1 MFSRSPLATSSIL
14 ALCLA
19 AGPVSAELT
28 AEQVWSDWK
37 SYFES
42 FGYEIAASE
51 SMSGDTLTVSDMAL
65 TMDVEEADIGMTIGT
80 MTLTTLPDGSVE
92 IGVPQSLPITFDVTS
107 DMGEDVSGTL
117 TYDNTGL
124 SIIVSGDPED
134 MTYQYSADTLDMR
147 VSELVVD
154 GEPMPFGA
162 MEMML
167 KGMTGSAVMKL
178 GELRDIAQDFS
189 AEELAYNVD
198 VDVPEEE
205 TTFKMSGAV
214 NGLSFDGTGSY
225 PMGDYDAEEI
235 GAMLKAGFAFSGS
248 FSHEGGQTSI
258 NATEAGEPFNAQSSS
273 ESGSLTVSM
282 DEDHLAYG
290 GTVKGLKSTA
300 MGADIPFPVEINAE
314 ESGFELR
321 MPISKAEEPQDYK
334 LSILLENFTTSEML
348 WGMIDPQG
356 KLPRDP
362 ATIELALSGKAT
374 PGFDLLDPEQMEAV
388 ESGEAMPG
396 EIQSANIDALRL
408 SVAGAEL
415 TGDGAFTF
423 DNSDMQ
429 TFPGMP
435 RPSGAV
441 DLKLTGGNTL
451 LDKLVEMGLLPEEQ
465 ASGTR
470 MMMGLFAVPVEG
482 EDTLNSTIEINDEGH
497 VLANG
502 QRLR

>member
-1 MFSRSPLATSSIL
+1 MLSRAPLATSSLL
-14 ALCLA
+14 ALSLA
-19 AGPVSAELT
+19 AGPVAADVT

-37 SYFES
+37 DYLET
-42 FGYEIAASE
+42 FGYEMTAME
-51 SMSGDTLTVSDMAL
+51 DMSGDTLTVSDLSLA
-65 TMDVEEADIGMTIGT
+65 MDMEEADIGMTIGT
-80 MTLTTLPDGSVE
+80 MTLTNRSDGSVE
-92 IGVPQSLPITFDVTS
+92 IGVPESLPITFDVTS
-107 DMGEDVSGTL
+107 DMGEDVSGTIN
-117 TYDNTGL
+117 YDNTGL

-134 MTYQYSADTLDMR
+134 MTYQYTADTLGMR

-167 KGMTGSAVMKL
+167 KGMTGSAQMKL
-178 GELRDIAQDFS
+178 GELRNMMQDFS

-198 VDVPEEE
+198 VEVPEEE
-205 TTFKMSGAV
+205 TTFKMTGGLT
-214 NGLSFDGTGSY
+214 GLSFDGSGAY
-225 PMGDYDAEEI
+225 PLGEYDAEDV
-235 GAMLKAGFAFSGS
+235 AQMLKAGFAFSGS
-248 FSHEGGQTSI
+248 FSHEGGETSVA
-258 NATEAGEPFNAQSSS
+258 ATERDESFNTQSSS
-273 ESGSLTVSM
+273 ESGSLTVSI
-282 DEDHLAYG
+282 DKDHLAYG

-300 MGADIPFPVEINAE
+300 TGADIPFPIEINAE

-356 KLPRDP
+356 KLARDP
-362 ATIELALSGKAT
+362 ATIELAVSGQAT

-396 EIQSANIDALRL
+396 EIQSANIDALKL

-423 DNSDMQ
+423 DNADMT

-435 RPSGAV
+435 KPSGAV
-441 DLKLTGGNTL
+441 DLRLTGGNTL

-482 EDTLNSTIEINDEGH
+482 EDTLNSKIEINDEGH